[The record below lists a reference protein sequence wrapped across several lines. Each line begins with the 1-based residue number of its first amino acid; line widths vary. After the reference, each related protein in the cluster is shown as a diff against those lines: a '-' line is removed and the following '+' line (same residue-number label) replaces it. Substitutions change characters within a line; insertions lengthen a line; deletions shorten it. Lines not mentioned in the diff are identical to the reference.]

1 MSDVSVIGLGQM
13 GVTLAELLLKAGR
26 SVTVWNRTPEKAQA
40 LVAAGAGLAAS
51 AAEAIEASPVT
62 LAILYDDGAMDAVLG
77 GAGVV
82 DGLKGR
88 LIVNLGT
95 TGPQAARDFERK
107 ITAAGGRYIDG
118 AIQAAPSQMG
128 QADTPILISGAAAD
142 IDAAEP
148 LLRILGGNLVR
159 VGERIDATA
168 FMDLATLSYVYGAY
182 AGFLHGARIAET
194 VGIDVSVYG
203 GLVRDISPT
212 FGSFF
217 AHEGGVIQSGDFTVS
232 ESPLRI
238 SISAVDRIL
247 QTSRDLGVEDALP
260 TLVDAWLRKAEAAGY
275 AGEELAALIKVLRS
289 DVSAAASPALR
300 SAG

>member
-13 GVTLAELLLKAGR
+13 GVTLVELLLKAER
-26 SVTVWNRTPEKAQA
+26 SVTVWNRTPAKAQA
-40 LVAAGAGLAAS
+40 LAAAGAKVAAS
-51 AAEAIEASPVT
+51 PAEAIEASPLT
-62 LAILYDDGAMDAVLG
+62 LAILYDDAAMDAVL
-77 GAGVV
+77 AADGVANA
-82 DGLKGR
+82 LSRR
-88 LIVNLGT
+88 LIANLGT
-95 TGPQAARDFERK
+95 TGPEAARDFERK
-107 ITAAGGRYIDG
+107 ILAAGGRYIDG

-128 QADTPILISGAAAD
+128 QADTPILISGASTD
-142 IDAAEP
+142 IDVAEP
-148 LLRILGGNLVR
+148 TLRILGGALVR

-194 VGIDVSVYG
+194 VGIDVGVYG
-203 GLVRDISPT
+203 GLVKDISPT

-217 AHEGGVIQSGDFTVS
+217 AHEGAVIQSGDFTVS

-247 QTSRDLGVEDALP
+247 KTSQELEIDAAVP
-260 TLVDAWLRKAEAAGY
+260 GLVDRWLRKAEAAGF
-275 AGEELAALIKVLRS
+275 AGEELAALIKILRS
-289 DVSAAASPALR
+289 EASAPAIPAWR

>member
-13 GVTLAELLLKAGR
+13 GVALAELLLKAGR
-26 SVTVWNRTPEKAQA
+26 SVTVWNRTPDKARA
-40 LVAAGAGLAAS
+40 LAGAKVAAS
-51 AAEAIEASPVT
+51 AAEAVKASPVT
-62 LAILYDDGAMDAVLG
+62 LAILYDDAAMDAVLS
-77 GAGVV
+77 GAGMT
-82 DGLKGR
+82 DALKDR
-88 LIVNLGT
+88 LIANLGT
-95 TGPQAARDFERK
+95 TGPQAARDFERR
-107 ITAAGGRYIDG
+107 ISAAGGRYVDG

-128 QADTPILISGAAAD
+128 QPDTPILISGAAVD
-142 IDAAEP
+142 VDGAEP

-182 AGFLHGARIAET
+182 AGFLHGARIAES

-247 QTSRDLGVEDALP
+247 QTSRELGVEDALP
-260 TLVDAWLRKAEAAGY
+260 TLIDAWLRKAEAAGY
-275 AGEELAALIKVLRS
+275 AGEELAALIKVLRN
-289 DVSAAASPALR
+289 SASASPSPALH